1 MARERAQ
8 IDLGDPLLRE
18 REGCKL
24 TERSLSS
31 RLCEVIERLGRV
43 TEAAMPNLTE
53 TEWSLVCWA
62 GWDAISNERILSRE
76 RPQDIEPLAWQ
87 AIIADVAEREDEAP
101 GLARRLHEMGAIERV
116 AVLERIEAYG
126 RAEMMQRDRRAASE
140 KRGTSRHPWRRE

>member
-8 IDLGDPLLRE
+8 IDLGGPLLRE

-43 TEAAMPNLTE
+43 TDAAMPSLTD

-62 GWDAISNERILSRE
+62 GWDALNSERILSRE

-87 AIIADVAEREDEAP
+87 AIIAEAAERESEVP
-101 GLARRLHEMGAIERV
+101 GLAKRLHDMNPVERV

-126 RAEMMQRDRRAASE
+126 RAEAMR
-140 KRGTSRHPWRRE
+140 

>member
-8 IDLGDPLLRE
+8 IDLGGPLLRE

-24 TERSLSS
+24 TERSLSA

-43 TEAAMPNLTE
+43 TEAAMPDLTD

-62 GWDAISNERILSRE
+62 GWDAISSERILSHS
-76 RPQDIEPLAWQ
+76 RPQDIDALAWTVLV
-87 AIIADVAEREDEAP
+87 AEAAEREQDAP
-101 GLARRLHEMGAIERV
+101 GLAKRLHDMSAAERV

-126 RAEMMQRDRRAASE
+126 RAEAMR
-140 KRGTSRHPWRRE
+140 